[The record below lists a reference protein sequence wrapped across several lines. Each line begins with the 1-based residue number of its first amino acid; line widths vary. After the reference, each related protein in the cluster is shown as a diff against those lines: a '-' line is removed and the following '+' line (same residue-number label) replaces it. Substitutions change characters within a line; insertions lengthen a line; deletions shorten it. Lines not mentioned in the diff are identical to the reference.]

1 MNFSYEELLEKY
13 NLLLE
18 ENRKLKREIT
28 ILRGQS
34 KLDEQNIAENSKEKT
49 IASVNKFSSP
59 QEKIKLYRSFFRGRE
74 DVFARRWYSKNSDKS
89 GYQPVCENEWDGALC
104 DKKKYKC
111 SACPNRK
118 LAALTDQDIYK
129 HLSGKDLYGRDVV
142 GIYPMLNDET
152 CYFLCADFDEE
163 NFKEDVSVFRKICE
177 ENSIP
182 VSVEISRSGNGAHA
196 WIFFSEP
203 ISAAAARKLGSG
215 ILTKAMEKCSIP
227 FSSYDRFFPNQDTMP
242 KGGFGNL
249 VALPLQGKARKIGNS
264 VFADENFLPYD
275 DQWKYL
281 TTVQKIDKSSVD
293 KFVQLLCKNGDLGEL
308 ISEADTPPWNI
319 QKQIEFSTEKFPE
332 SIEIVRSNM
341 LFVPKNNFSTGAINK
356 IKRLAAFRNPDF
368 YKSQAMR
375 LSTYNKPRI
384 ICTADMYDD
393 YIALPRGCEESLC
406 DLLNSYQTEYNFI
419 DKTNH
424 GEKISVEFNGE
435 LRDEQMPAAEAML
448 QHNIGVLS
456 ATTAFGKT
464 VIASYLI
471 GERKINTL
479 ILVHTQSLM
488 TQWQRALSQFLNL
501 NINMPEKTKGR
512 RKQNSPFGVIG
523 AGKNT
528 LNGMVDVAVMQ
539 SLVTGDEVKE
549 FVRDYGMIIVDEC
562 HHVSAVNFE
571 KILKHANA
579 KFVYGLTATPKRQ
592 DGHQPIIFMQCGPI
606 RYKVD
611 AKAQAEKRNFEH
623 YLIPRFTAFRSSSE
637 NKSVTELYKELA
649 ENQFRN
655 QFIISDILEALNSER
670 TPIVLTERREHV
682 LALEEMLYSR
692 CENVI
697 TLVGTPSQKK
707 RRESLE
713 KLQAISNEEQ
723 VVIIATGKYVGEG
736 FDFPRLDTLFL
747 ALPISWEGKV
757 AQYAGRLHRD
767 CPGKKDVRIYDYVDI
782 HVPILE
788 RMYQKR
794 LKGYASI
801 GYKIVTDNKENSA
814 PEIIYNNEN
823 YFDVFCKDIMSAND
837 EIMIVSS
844 ILRKTAV
851 RRIIK
856 YLSKVISFGTSVKII
871 TGLPTELKDPA
882 RKSMEDSVALL
893 RSCGV
898 NIIYKPNSYQNFA
911 IIDNR
916 IVWYGNVS
924 FLGYDS
930 VNSNVLRLVGSDI
943 AMQLKATLPKELSG
957 NEKV

>member
-1 MNFSYEELLEKY
+1 MKISYKELLEKY

-18 ENRKLKREIT
+18 ENRDLKREIA
-28 ILRGQS
+28 ILTGQS
-34 KLDEQNIAENSKEKT
+34 KITENNDEKIV
-49 IASVNKFSSP
+49 SVNKFSSP
-59 QEKIKLYRSFFRGRE
+59 QEKIKLYRSLFRGRE
-74 DVFARRWYSKNSDKS
+74 DVFARRWYSIKSEKS
-89 GYQPVCENEWDGALC
+89 GYQPVCDNEWDMALC

-118 LAALTDQDIYK
+118 LAALTDKDIYE

-152 CYFLCADFDEE
+152 CCFLCADFDEE
-163 NFKEDVSVFRKICE
+163 DFRKDVSVFRNICD
-177 ENSIP
+177 ENRIP

-203 ISAAAARKLGSG
+203 VPAVTARKLGSG
-215 ILTKAMEKCSIP
+215 ILTKAMEKSIIS

-249 VALPLQGKARKIGNS
+249 VALPLQGKARKIENS
-264 VFADENFLPYD
+264 IFVDENLRPYD

-281 TTVQKIDKSSVD
+281 ATVRKLDKNSVD
-293 KFVQLLCKNGDLGEL
+293 KFVQMFCKNGDLGEL
-308 ISEADTPPWNI
+308 ISDAGVPPWST
-319 QKQIEFSTEKFPE
+319 QKQIKLSTEKFPE

-341 LFVPKNNFSTGAINK
+341 LFVPKKNLSASAINI
-356 IKRLAAFRNPDF
+356 IKRLAAFKNPDF

-393 YIALPRGCEESLC
+393 YLALPRGCEEALC
-406 DLLNSYQTEYNFI
+406 ELLDEFQTEYKFI

-424 GEKISVEFNGE
+424 GVTIPVKFNGA
-435 LRDEQMPAAEAML
+435 LREEQLPAAEAML

-471 GERKINTL
+471 GERKTNTL

-488 TQWQRALSQFLNL
+488 TQWQKALSQFLKF
-501 NINMPEKTKGR
+501 NIKTPEKAKGR
-512 RKQNSPFGVIG
+512 RKQSSPIGVIG

-528 LNGMVDVAVMQ
+528 LNGIVDVAVMQ
-539 SLVTGDEVKE
+539 SLITGDEVKTL
-549 FVRDYGMIIVDEC
+549 VRDYGMIIVDEC

-571 KILKHANA
+571 KVLKFANA

-623 YLIPRFTAFRSSSE
+623 YLVPRFTAFRSSSE
-637 NKSVTELYKELA
+637 SKSITELYKELA

-655 QFIISDILEALNSER
+655 HYIVRDILEALNHGR

-682 LALEEMLYSR
+682 LTLEEMLSSQ
-692 CENVI
+692 CKNVV

-707 RRESLE
+707 RREALE

-723 VVIIATGKYVGEG
+723 MVIIATGKYVGEG

-767 CPGKKDVRIYDYVDI
+767 YPSKKDVRIYDYVDI

-794 LKGYASI
+794 LRGYASI
-801 GYKIVTDNKENSA
+801 GYKTRTEGEENSA

-823 YFDVFCKDIMSAND
+823 YFDVFSKDIMSAHD
-837 EIMIVSS
+837 EILIVSPV
-844 ILRKTAV
+844 LRKNAV

-856 YLSKVISFGTSVKII
+856 YLSKAIYFGTSGKII
-871 TGLPTELKDPA
+871 TGLTTELKDSA
-882 RKSMEDSVALL
+882 RKSMEDSITLL

-898 NIIYKPNSYQNFA
+898 NIVCQPNIYQNFA
-911 IIDNR
+911 VIDNR
-916 IVWYGNVS
+916 IVWYGNVN
-924 FLGYDS
+924 FLGYDLAE
-930 VNSNVLRLVGSDI
+930 SNVLRLLESDV
-943 AMQLKATLPKELSG
+943 AVQLKDTLRD
-957 NEKV
+957 

>member
-1 MNFSYEELLEKY
+1 MKISYEELLEKY

-18 ENRKLKREIT
+18 ENRDLKREIAFLT
-28 ILRGQS
+28 GQS
-34 KLDEQNIAENSKEKT
+34 KITENNKDEKIV
-49 IASVNKFSSP
+49 SVNKFSSP
-59 QEKIKLYRSFFRGRE
+59 KEKIKLYRSLFRGRQ
-74 DVFARRWYSKNSDKS
+74 DVFARRWCSKNSDKS
-89 GYQPVCENEWDGALC
+89 GYQPVCENEWDMALC

-111 SACPNRK
+111 STCPNRK
-118 LAALTDQDIYK
+118 LAALTDKDIYE

-142 GIYPMLNDET
+142 GIYPMLDDET

-163 NFKEDVSVFRKICE
+163 NFKKDVSVFRKICE
-177 ENSIP
+177 ENNIP

-203 ISAAAARKLGSG
+203 VPAVTARKLGSG
-215 ILTKAMEKCSIP
+215 ILTKAMEKSSIS

-249 VALPLQGKARKIGNS
+249 IALPLQGKARKNENS
-264 VFADENFLPYD
+264 VFVDENFSPYD

-281 TTVQKIDKSSVD
+281 AGVQKLDKNSVD
-293 KFVQLLCKNGDLGEL
+293 NSVQLLCKNGDLGEL
-308 ISEADTPPWNI
+308 ISEAEALPWSE
-319 QKQIEFSTEKFPE
+319 QKQIKFSTEKFPE
-332 SIEIVRSNM
+332 SIEIVRANM
-341 LFVPKNNFSTGAINK
+341 LFVPKKNLSADAMNK

-384 ICTADMYDD
+384 ICTADMYGD
-393 YIALPRGCEESLC
+393 YIALPRGCEESLRN
-406 DLLNSYQTEYNFI
+406 LLDRYQTEYIFV

-424 GEKISVEFNGE
+424 GMKITVEFNGE

-448 QHNIGVLS
+448 QHNNGVLS

-488 TQWQRALSQFLNL
+488 TQWQKSLSQFLKF
-501 NINMPEKTKGR
+501 NINMPEKAKGR
-512 RKQNSPFGVIG
+512 RKQNSPIGVIG

-528 LNGMVDVAVMQ
+528 LNGIVDVAVMQ
-539 SLVTGDEVKE
+539 SLITGDEVKTL
-549 FVRDYGMIIVDEC
+549 VRDYGMIIVDEC

-571 KILKHANA
+571 KILKFANA

-623 YLIPRFTAFRSSSE
+623 YLIPRFTAFRSS
-637 NKSVTELYKELA
+637 NADKQVTELYKELA

-655 QFIISDILEALNSER
+655 QFIIGDILEALSSGR

-682 LALEEMLYSR
+682 LALEEMLSSQ
-692 CENVI
+692 CKNVV

-707 RRESLE
+707 RREALE
-713 KLQAISNEEQ
+713 RLQAISDEEQ
-723 VVIIATGKYVGEG
+723 LVIIATGKYVGEG
-736 FDFPRLDTLFL
+736 FDYPRLDTLFL

-757 AQYAGRLHRD
+757 AQYAGRLHRNY
-767 CPGKKDVRIYDYVDI
+767 PGKKNVRIYDYVDI
-782 HVPILE
+782 HVPVLE

-794 LKGYASI
+794 VKGYASI
-801 GYKIVTDNKENSA
+801 GYKIITDNKENSA

-823 YFDVFCKDIMSAND
+823 YFDVFCKDIMSAHD
-837 EIMIVSS
+837 EILIVSP

-851 RRIIK
+851 QRIIK
-856 YLSKVISFGTSVKII
+856 YLSKIISFGASVKII
-871 TGLPTELKDPA
+871 TGLPTELKDSA
-882 RKSMEDSVALL
+882 KKSMEDSVALL

-898 NIIYKPNSYQNFA
+898 NIIYKPNTYQNFA
-911 IIDNR
+911 VIDNR
-916 IVWYGNVS
+916 IVWYGNVN

-930 VNSNVLRLVGSDI
+930 AESNVLRLVGSDV
-943 AMQLKATLPKELSG
+943 AMQLKDTLRD
-957 NEKV
+957 

>member
-1 MNFSYEELLEKY
+1 MKISYKELLEKY

-18 ENRKLKREIT
+18 ENRDLKREIA
-28 ILRGQS
+28 ILTGQS
-34 KLDEQNIAENSKEKT
+34 KITENNDEKIV
-49 IASVNKFSSP
+49 SVNKFSSP
-59 QEKIKLYRSFFRGRE
+59 QEKIKLYRSLFRGRE
-74 DVFARRWYSKNSDKS
+74 DVFARRWYSIKSEKS
-89 GYQPVCENEWDGALC
+89 GYQPVCGNEWDMALC

-118 LAALTDQDIYK
+118 FAALTDKDIYE

-152 CYFLCADFDEE
+152 CCFLCADFDEE
-163 NFKEDVSVFRKICE
+163 DFRKDVSVFRNICD
-177 ENSIP
+177 ENCIP

-203 ISAAAARKLGSG
+203 VPAVTARKLGSG
-215 ILTKAMEKCSIP
+215 ILTKAMEKSIIS

-249 VALPLQGKARKIGNS
+249 VALPLQGKARKIENS
-264 VFADENFLPYD
+264 IFVDENLRPYD

-281 TTVQKIDKSSVD
+281 ATVRKLDKNSVD
-293 KFVQLLCKNGDLGEL
+293 KFVQMFCKNGDLGEL
-308 ISEADTPPWNI
+308 ISDEGVPPWST
-319 QKQIEFSTEKFPE
+319 QKQINFSTEKFPE
-332 SIEIVRSNM
+332 RIEIVRSNM
-341 LFVPKNNFSTGAINK
+341 LFVPKKNLSASAINI

-384 ICTADMYDD
+384 ICTADMYGD
-393 YIALPRGCEESLC
+393 YLALPRGCEEALC
-406 DLLNSYQTEYNFI
+406 DLLDKYQTEYKFA
-419 DKTNH
+419 DKTNY
-424 GEKISVEFNGE
+424 GMKISVEFNGE
-435 LRDEQMPAAEAML
+435 LRDEQMSAAEAML

-471 GERKINTL
+471 GERKTNTL

-488 TQWQRALSQFLNL
+488 TQWQKALSQFLKF
-501 NINMPEKTKGR
+501 NIKTPEKAKGR
-512 RKQNSPFGVIG
+512 RKQSSPIGVIG

-528 LNGMVDVAVMQ
+528 LNGIVDVAVMQ
-539 SLVTGDEVKE
+539 SLIAGDEVKTL
-549 FVRDYGMIIVDEC
+549 VRDYGMIIVDEC

-571 KILKHANA
+571 KVLKLANA

-623 YLIPRFTAFRSSSE
+623 YLIPRFTAFRSSSLD
-637 NKSVTELYKELA
+637 KSVTELYKELA

-655 QFIISDILEALNSER
+655 QYITSDILEELNNKR

-682 LALEEMLYSR
+682 LTLEEMLSSQ
-692 CENVI
+692 CKNVV

-707 RRESLE
+707 RREALE
-713 KLQAISNEEQ
+713 KLQAISSEEQ
-723 VVIIATGKYVGEG
+723 MVIIATGKYVGEG

-767 CPGKKDVRIYDYVDI
+767 YSGKKDVRIYDYVDI
-782 HVPILE
+782 HVHILE

-801 GYKIVTDNKENSA
+801 GYKTRTEGKENSA

-823 YFDVFCKDIMSAND
+823 YFDVFSKDIMSAHD
-837 EIMIVSS
+837 EILIVSPV
-844 ILRKTAV
+844 LRKNAV
-851 RRIIK
+851 RRIMK
-856 YLSKVISFGTSVKII
+856 YLSKAISFGTSVKII
-871 TGLPTELKDPA
+871 TGLTTELKDSA
-882 RKSMEDSVALL
+882 RKSMEDSIILL

-898 NIIYKPNSYQNFA
+898 NLTHKSNFYQNFV

-916 IVWYGNVS
+916 IVWYGNVN

-930 VNSNVLRLVGSDI
+930 AETNILRLVGSDV
-943 AMQLKATLPKELSG
+943 AMQLKDTLRD
-957 NEKV
+957 

>member
-1 MNFSYEELLEKY
+1 MKISYKELLEKY

-18 ENRKLKREIT
+18 DNRDLKREIA
-28 ILRGQS
+28 ILTGQS
-34 KLDEQNIAENSKEKT
+34 KITEKNDEKIV
-49 IASVNKFSSP
+49 SVNKFSSP
-59 QEKIKLYRSFFRGRE
+59 QEKIKLYRSLFRGRE
-74 DVFARRWYSKNSDKS
+74 DVFARRWYSIKSEQS
-89 GYQPVCENEWDGALC
+89 GYQPVCENEWDNALC

-118 LAALTDQDIYK
+118 LAALTDKDIYE

-152 CYFLCADFDEE
+152 CCFLCADFDEE
-163 NFKEDVSVFRKICE
+163 DFRKDVSVFRNICD
-177 ENSIP
+177 ENRIP

-203 ISAAAARKLGSG
+203 VPAVTARKLGSG
-215 ILTKAMEKCSIP
+215 ILTKAMEKSIIS

-249 VALPLQGKARKIGNS
+249 VALPLQGNARKIGNS
-264 VFADENFLPYD
+264 IFVDENLRPYD

-281 TTVQKIDKSSVD
+281 ATVRKLDKNSVD
-293 KFVQLLCKNGDLGEL
+293 KFVQMFCKNGDLGEL
-308 ISEADTPPWNI
+308 ISDAGVPPWST
-319 QKQIEFSTEKFPE
+319 QKQIKFSTEKFPE

-341 LFVPKNNFSTGAINK
+341 LFVPKKNLSADAMNK

-393 YIALPRGCEESLC
+393 YLALPRGCEEALC
-406 DLLNSYQTEYNFI
+406 DLLDKYQTEYKFV
-419 DKTNH
+419 DKTNY
-424 GEKISVEFNGE
+424 GMKISVEFNGE

-471 GERKINTL
+471 GERKTNTL

-488 TQWQRALSQFLNL
+488 TQWQKALSQFLKF
-501 NINMPEKTKGR
+501 NIKTPEKAKGR
-512 RKQNSPFGVIG
+512 RKQNSPIGVIG

-528 LNGMVDVAVMQ
+528 LNGVVDIAVMQ
-539 SLVTGDEVKE
+539 SLIAGDEIKTL
-549 FVRDYGMIIVDEC
+549 VRDYGMIIVDEC

-571 KILKHANA
+571 KVLKFANA

-623 YLIPRFTAFRSSSE
+623 YLIPRFTAFRSSSLD
-637 NKSVTELYKELA
+637 KSVTELYKELA

-655 QFIISDILEALNSER
+655 QYITSDILETLNNKR

-682 LALEEMLYSR
+682 LTLEEMLSSQ
-692 CENVI
+692 CKNVV

-707 RRESLE
+707 RREALE
-713 KLQAISNEEQ
+713 KLQANSTEEQ
-723 VVIIATGKYVGEG
+723 MVIIATGKYVGEG

-767 CPGKKDVRIYDYVDI
+767 YPGKKDVQIYDYVDI
-782 HVPILE
+782 QVPILE

-801 GYKIVTDNKENSA
+801 GYKTRTEGKENSA

-823 YFDVFCKDIMSAND
+823 YFDVFSKDIMSAHD
-837 EIMIVSS
+837 EILIVSPV
-844 ILRKTAV
+844 LRKNAV
-851 RRIIK
+851 RRIMK
-856 YLSKVISFGTSVKII
+856 YLSKAISFGTSVKII
-871 TGLPTELKDPA
+871 TGLTTELKDSV
-882 RKSMEDSVALL
+882 RKSMEDSITLL
-893 RSCGV
+893 ISFGV
-898 NIIYKPNSYQNFA
+898 NLTHKSNFYQNFV

-916 IVWYGNVS
+916 IVWYGNVN

-930 VNSNVLRLVGSDI
+930 AESNVLRLVDSDV
-943 AMQLKATLPKELSG
+943 AMQLKDTLRDRR
-957 NEKV
+957 N

>member
-1 MNFSYEELLEKY
+1 MKISYEELLEKY

-18 ENRKLKREIT
+18 ENRNLKREIA
-28 ILRGQS
+28 ILNDQS
-34 KLDEQNIAENSKEKT
+34 TNTEQNIEKNNDEK
-49 IASVNKFSSP
+49 IVPVNKFSSP
-59 QEKIKLYRSFFRGRE
+59 QDKIKLYRSLFRGRE
-74 DVFARRWYSKNSDKS
+74 DVFARRWYSKNSEKS
-89 GYQPVCENEWDGALC
+89 GYQPVCENEWDMALC

-118 LAALTDQDIYK
+118 LAALTDKDIYE

-163 NFKEDVSVFRKICE
+163 NFKKDVSVFRKICE
-177 ENSIP
+177 ENNIP

-203 ISAAAARKLGSG
+203 VPAVTARKLGSG
-215 ILTKAMEKCSIP
+215 ILTKAMEKSIIS

-264 VFADENFLPYD
+264 IFVDENLRPYD

-281 TTVQKIDKSSVD
+281 AGVQKLDKNSVD
-293 KFVQLLCKNGDLGEL
+293 NSVQLLCKNGDLGEL
-308 ISEADTPPWNI
+308 ISEAKTPPWSA
-319 QKQIEFSTEKFPE
+319 QKQIEFSIEKFPE

-341 LFVPKNNFSTGAINK
+341 LFVPKKNLSASAINI

-393 YIALPRGCEESLC
+393 YIALPRGCGESLC
-406 DLLNSYQTEYNFI
+406 NLLDRYQTEYIFV
-419 DKTNH
+419 DKTTH
-424 GEKISVEFNGE
+424 GMKISVEFNGE

-471 GERKINTL
+471 GERKTNTL

-488 TQWQRALSQFLNL
+488 TQWQKSLSQFLKF

-512 RKQNSPFGVIG
+512 QKQIPRIGVIG

-528 LNGMVDVAVMQ
+528 LNSIVDVAVMQ
-539 SLVTGDEVKE
+539 SLITGDEVKTL
-549 FVRDYGMIIVDEC
+549 VRDYGMIIVDEC

-571 KILKHANA
+571 KILKYANA

-611 AKAQAEKRNFEH
+611 AKAQAEKRDFEH
-623 YLIPRFTAFRSSSE
+623 YLIPRFTAFRSS
-637 NKSVTELYKELA
+637 NADKQVTELYKELA

-655 QFIISDILEALNSER
+655 QYIISDILEALNNKR

-682 LALEEMLYSR
+682 LALEEMLSSQ
-692 CENVI
+692 CKNVV

-707 RRESLE
+707 RREALE
-713 KLQAISNEEQ
+713 RLQAISDEEQ
-723 VVIIATGKYVGEG
+723 LVIIATGKYVGEG
-736 FDFPRLDTLFL
+736 FDYPRLDTLFL

-757 AQYAGRLHRD
+757 AQYAGRLHRNY
-767 CPGKKDVRIYDYVDI
+767 PGKKNVRIYDYVDI
-782 HVPILE
+782 HVPVLE

-794 LKGYASI
+794 VKGYASI
-801 GYKIVTDNKENSA
+801 GYKIITDNKENSA

-823 YFDVFCKDIMSAND
+823 YFDVFCKDIMSAHN
-837 EIMIVSS
+837 EIIIVSP
-844 ILRKTAV
+844 ILRKTAI
-851 RRIIK
+851 RRIMK
-856 YLSKVISFGTSVKII
+856 YLSKVISFGISVKII
-871 TGLPTELKDPA
+871 TASPTELKEPA
-882 RKSMEDSVALL
+882 RKSMEDSITLL

-898 NIIYKPNSYQNFA
+898 NLVHTPDIYQNFA
-911 IIDNR
+911 VIDNR
-916 IVWYGNVS
+916 IVWYGNVN

-930 VNSNVLRLVGSDI
+930 AESNVLRLVGSDV
-943 AMQLKATLPKELSG
+943 AMQLKDTLRD
-957 NEKV
+957 

>member
-1 MNFSYEELLEKY
+1 MKISYKELLEKY

-18 ENRKLKREIT
+18 ENRDLKREIA
-28 ILRGQS
+28 ILTGQS
-34 KLDEQNIAENSKEKT
+34 KITENNDGK
-49 IASVNKFSSP
+49 IVSVNKFSSP
-59 QEKIKLYRSFFRGRE
+59 QEKIKLYRSLFRGRE
-74 DVFARRWYSKNSDKS
+74 DVFARRWHSIKSEKS
-89 GYQPVCENEWDGALC
+89 GYQPVCENEWDNALC

-118 LAALTDQDIYK
+118 LAALTDKDIYE

-152 CYFLCADFDEE
+152 CCFLCADFDEE
-163 NFKEDVSVFRKICE
+163 DFRKDISVFRNICD
-177 ENSIP
+177 ENRIP

-203 ISAAAARKLGSG
+203 VPAVTARKLGSG
-215 ILTKAMEKCSIP
+215 ILTKAMEKSIIS

-264 VFADENFLPYD
+264 IFVDENLRPYD

-281 TTVQKIDKSSVD
+281 ATVRKLDKNSVD
-293 KFVQLLCKNGDLGEL
+293 KFIQMFCKNGDLGEL
-308 ISEADTPPWNI
+308 ISDAGVPPWST
-319 QKQIEFSTEKFPE
+319 QKQIKFSTEKIPE

-341 LFVPKNNFSTGAINK
+341 LFVPKKNLSASAINI

-393 YIALPRGCEESLC
+393 YLALPRGCEEALC
-406 DLLNSYQTEYNFI
+406 DLLDKYQTEYKFV
-419 DKTNH
+419 DKTNY
-424 GEKISVEFNGE
+424 GMKISVEFNGE

-448 QHNIGVLS
+448 QQNIGVLS

-471 GERKINTL
+471 GERKTNTL

-488 TQWQRALSQFLNL
+488 TQWKKALSQFLKF
-501 NINMPEKTKGR
+501 NIKTPEKAKGR
-512 RKQNSPFGVIG
+512 RKQNSPIGVIG

-528 LNGMVDVAVMQ
+528 LNGIVDVAVMQ
-539 SLVTGDEVKE
+539 SLIAGDEVKTL
-549 FVRDYGMIIVDEC
+549 VRDYGMIIVDEC

-571 KILKHANA
+571 KVLKFANA

-623 YLIPRFTAFRSSSE
+623 YLIPRFTAFRSSSLD
-637 NKSVTELYKELA
+637 KSVTELYKELA

-655 QFIISDILEALNSER
+655 QYITSDILEALNNKR

-682 LALEEMLYSR
+682 LTLEKMLSSQ
-692 CENVI
+692 CKNVV

-707 RRESLE
+707 RREALE
-713 KLQAISNEEQ
+713 KLQANSTEEQ
-723 VVIIATGKYVGEG
+723 MVIIATGKYVGEG

-767 CPGKKDVRIYDYVDI
+767 YPGKKDVRIYDYVDI

-801 GYKIVTDNKENSA
+801 GYKIRTEGKENSA
-814 PEIIYNNEN
+814 PEIIYNNEK
-823 YFDVFCKDIMSAND
+823 YSDVFCKDIMSAHD
-837 EIMIVSS
+837 EILIVSPV
-844 ILRKTAV
+844 LRKTAV
-851 RRIIK
+851 RRIVK
-856 YLSKVISFGTSVKII
+856 YLSKAISFGTSVKMI
-871 TGLPTELKDPA
+871 TVSPTELKDSA
-882 RKSMEDSVALL
+882 KKTMEDSITLL

-898 NIIYKPNSYQNFA
+898 SLTHKPNVYQKFVV
-911 IIDNR
+911 IDNR
-916 IVWYGNVS
+916 IVWYGNVN

-930 VNSNVLRLVGSDI
+930 AESNVLRLVDTDI
-943 AMQLKATLPKELSG
+943 AMQLKDTLVDRKNLS
-957 NEKV
+957 K

>member
-1 MNFSYEELLEKY
+1 MKISYEELLEKY

-18 ENRKLKREIT
+18 ENRDLKREIA
-28 ILRGQS
+28 ILTGQS
-34 KLDEQNIAENSKEKT
+34 TNTEQNIEKNNDEK
-49 IASVNKFSSP
+49 IVPVNKFSSP
-59 QEKIKLYRSFFRGRE
+59 QEKIKLYRSLFRGRE
-74 DVFARRWYSKNSDKS
+74 DVFARRWYSKKSEKS
-89 GYQPVCENEWDGALC
+89 GYQPVCENEWDMALC

-118 LAALTDQDIYK
+118 LAALTDKDIYE

-152 CYFLCADFDEE
+152 CCFLCADFDEE
-163 NFKEDVSVFRKICE
+163 DFRKDVSVFRNICD
-177 ENSIP
+177 ENRIP

-203 ISAAAARKLGSG
+203 VPAVTARKLGSG
-215 ILTKAMEKCSIP
+215 ILTKAMEKSIIS

-264 VFADENFLPYD
+264 VFVDEKFIPYD

-281 TTVQKIDKSSVD
+281 ATVRKLDKNSVD
-293 KFVQLLCKNGDLGEL
+293 KFVQLFCKNGDLGEL
-308 ISEADTPPWNI
+308 ISDAGIPPWST
-319 QKQIEFSTEKFPE
+319 QKQIKFSTEKFPE

-341 LFVPKNNFSTGAINK
+341 LFVPKKNLSADAMNK
-356 IKRLAAFRNPDF
+356 IKRLAAFKNPDF

-375 LSTYNKPRI
+375 LPTYNKPRI

-393 YIALPRGCEESLC
+393 YIALPRGCEEALC
-406 DLLNSYQTEYNFI
+406 DLLDMYQTEYKFV

-424 GEKISVEFNGE
+424 GVKISVDFNGE

-471 GERKINTL
+471 GERKANTL

-488 TQWQRALSQFLNL
+488 TQWQRALSQFLKF
-501 NINMPEKTKGR
+501 NINMPEKEKGR
-512 RKQNSPFGVIG
+512 RKQSSPIGVIG

-528 LNGMVDVAVMQ
+528 LNGIVDVAVMQ
-539 SLVTGDEVKE
+539 SLITDDDVKTL
-549 FVRDYGMIIVDEC
+549 VRDYGMIIVDEC

-571 KILKHANA
+571 KVLKFANA

-611 AKAQAEKRNFEH
+611 AKVQAEKRNFEH
-623 YLIPRFTAFRSSSE
+623 YLIPRFTAFRSSRLD
-637 NKSVTELYKELA
+637 KSVTELYKELA

-655 QFIISDILEALNSER
+655 QYIISDILEALSNKR

-682 LALEEMLYSR
+682 LVLEEMLSSQ
-692 CENVI
+692 CKNVVA
-697 TLVGTPSQKK
+697 LVGTPSQKK
-707 RRESLE
+707 RREALE
-713 KLQAISNEEQ
+713 KLQAISTEEQ
-723 VVIIATGKYVGEG
+723 MVIIATGKYVGEG

-767 CPGKKDVRIYDYVDI
+767 YPGKKDVRIYDYVDI
-782 HVPILE
+782 HVPVLE

-801 GYKIVTDNKENSA
+801 GYKIRTEGKENSA
-814 PEIIYNNEN
+814 PEIIYNNEK
-823 YFDVFCKDIMSAND
+823 YSDVFCKDIMSAHD
-837 EIMIVSS
+837 EILIVSPV
-844 ILRKTAV
+844 LRKTAV
-851 RRIIK
+851 RRIVK
-856 YLSKVISFGTSVKII
+856 YLSKAISFGTSVKMI
-871 TGLPTELKDPA
+871 TVSPTELKDSA
-882 RKSMEDSVALL
+882 KKTMEDSITLL

-898 NIIYKPNSYQNFA
+898 SLTHKPNVYQNFVV
-911 IIDNR
+911 IDNR
-916 IVWYGNVS
+916 IVWYGNVN

-930 VNSNVLRLVGSDI
+930 AESNILRLVGTDVAI
-943 AMQLKATLPKELSG
+943 QLKDTLG
-957 NEKV
+957 D

>member
-1 MNFSYEELLEKY
+1 MKISYKELLEKY

-18 ENRKLKREIT
+18 DNRDLKREIA
-28 ILRGQS
+28 ILTGQS
-34 KLDEQNIAENSKEKT
+34 KITEKNDEKIV
-49 IASVNKFSSP
+49 SVNKFSSP
-59 QEKIKLYRSFFRGRE
+59 QEKIKLYRSLFRGRE
-74 DVFARRWYSKNSDKS
+74 DVFARRWYSIKSEQS
-89 GYQPVCENEWDGALC
+89 GYQPVCENEWDNALC

-118 LAALTDQDIYK
+118 LAALTDKDIYE

-152 CYFLCADFDEE
+152 CCFLCADFDEE
-163 NFKEDVSVFRKICE
+163 DFRKDVSLFRNICD
-177 ENSIP
+177 ENRIP

-203 ISAAAARKLGSG
+203 VPAVTARKLGSG
-215 ILTKAMEKCSIP
+215 ILTKAMEKSIIS

-249 VALPLQGKARKIGNS
+249 VALPLQGNARKIGNS
-264 VFADENFLPYD
+264 IFVDENLRPYD

-281 TTVQKIDKSSVD
+281 ATVRKLDKNSVD
-293 KFVQLLCKNGDLGEL
+293 KFVQMFCKNGDLGEL
-308 ISEADTPPWNI
+308 ISDAGVPPWST
-319 QKQIEFSTEKFPE
+319 QKQIKFSTEKFPE

-341 LFVPKNNFSTGAINK
+341 LFVPKKNLSADAMNK

-393 YIALPRGCEESLC
+393 YLALPRGCEEALC
-406 DLLNSYQTEYNFI
+406 DLLDKYQTEYKFV
-419 DKTNH
+419 DKTNY
-424 GEKISVEFNGE
+424 GMKISVEFNGE

-471 GERKINTL
+471 GERKTNTL

-488 TQWQRALSQFLNL
+488 TQWQKALSQFLKF
-501 NINMPEKTKGR
+501 NIKTPEKAKGR
-512 RKQNSPFGVIG
+512 RKQNSPIGVIG

-528 LNGMVDVAVMQ
+528 LNGVVDIAVMQ
-539 SLVTGDEVKE
+539 SLIAGDEIKTL
-549 FVRDYGMIIVDEC
+549 VRDYGMIIVDEC

-571 KILKHANA
+571 KVLKFANA

-623 YLIPRFTAFRSSSE
+623 YLIPRFTAFRSSSLD
-637 NKSVTELYKELA
+637 KSVTELYKELA

-655 QFIISDILEALNSER
+655 QYITSDILETLNNKR

-682 LALEEMLYSR
+682 LTLEEMLSSQ
-692 CENVI
+692 CKNVV

-707 RRESLE
+707 RREALE
-713 KLQAISNEEQ
+713 KLQANSTEEQ
-723 VVIIATGKYVGEG
+723 MVIIATGKYVGEG

-767 CPGKKDVRIYDYVDI
+767 YPGKKDVQIYDYVDI
-782 HVPILE
+782 QVPILE

-801 GYKIVTDNKENSA
+801 GYKTRTEGKENSA

-823 YFDVFCKDIMSAND
+823 YFDVFSKDIMSAHD
-837 EIMIVSS
+837 EILIVSPV
-844 ILRKTAV
+844 LRKNAV
-851 RRIIK
+851 RRIMK
-856 YLSKVISFGTSVKII
+856 YLSKAISFGTSVKII
-871 TGLPTELKDPA
+871 TGLTTELKDSV
-882 RKSMEDSVALL
+882 RKSMEDSITLL
-893 RSCGV
+893 RSFGV
-898 NIIYKPNSYQNFA
+898 NLTHKSNFYQNFV

-916 IVWYGNVS
+916 IVWYGNVN

-930 VNSNVLRLVGSDI
+930 AESNVLRLVDSDV
-943 AMQLKATLPKELSG
+943 AMQLKDTLRDRR
-957 NEKV
+957 N

>member
-1 MNFSYEELLEKY
+1 MKISYKELLEKY

-18 ENRKLKREIT
+18 ENRDLKREIAIFT
-28 ILRGQS
+28 GQS
-34 KLDEQNIAENSKEKT
+34 KITENNDGK
-49 IASVNKFSSP
+49 IVSVNKFSSP
-59 QEKIKLYRSFFRGRE
+59 QEKIKLYRSLFRGRE
-74 DVFARRWYSKNSDKS
+74 DVFARRWHSIKSEKS
-89 GYQPVCENEWDGALC
+89 GYQPVCENEWDNALC

-118 LAALTDQDIYK
+118 LAALTDKDIYE

-152 CYFLCADFDEE
+152 CCFLCADFDEE
-163 NFKEDVSVFRKICE
+163 YFRKDVSVFRNICD
-177 ENSIP
+177 ENRIP

-203 ISAAAARKLGSG
+203 VPAVTARKLGSG
-215 ILTKAMEKCSIP
+215 ILTKAMEKSIIS

-249 VALPLQGKARKIGNS
+249 VALPLQGNARKIGNS
-264 VFADENFLPYD
+264 IFVDENLRPYD

-281 TTVQKIDKSSVD
+281 ATVRKLDKNSVD
-293 KFVQLLCKNGDLGEL
+293 KFVQMFCKNGDLGEL
-308 ISEADTPPWNI
+308 ISDAGVPPWST
-319 QKQIEFSTEKFPE
+319 QKQIKFSTEKFPE

-341 LFVPKNNFSTGAINK
+341 LFVPKKNLSASAINI

-393 YIALPRGCEESLC
+393 YLALPRGCEEALC
-406 DLLNSYQTEYNFI
+406 DLLDKYQTEYKFV
-419 DKTNH
+419 DKTNY
-424 GEKISVEFNGE
+424 GMKISVEFNGE

-471 GERKINTL
+471 GERKTNTL

-488 TQWQRALSQFLNL
+488 TQWQKALSQFLKF
-501 NINMPEKTKGR
+501 NIKTPEKAKGR
-512 RKQNSPFGVIG
+512 RKQNSPIGVIG

-528 LNGMVDVAVMQ
+528 LNGVVDVAVMQ
-539 SLVTGDEVKE
+539 SLIAGDEIKTL
-549 FVRDYGMIIVDEC
+549 VRDYGMIIVDEC

-571 KILKHANA
+571 KVLKFANA

-592 DGHQPIIFMQCGPI
+592 DGHQSIIFMQCGPI

-623 YLIPRFTAFRSSSE
+623 YLIPRFTAFRSSSLD
-637 NKSVTELYKELA
+637 KSVTELYKELA

-655 QFIISDILEALNSER
+655 QYITSDILEALNNKR

-682 LALEEMLYSR
+682 LTLEEMLSSQ
-692 CENVI
+692 CKNVV

-707 RRESLE
+707 RREALE
-713 KLQAISNEEQ
+713 KLQANSTEEQ
-723 VVIIATGKYVGEG
+723 MVIIATGKYVGEG

-767 CPGKKDVRIYDYVDI
+767 YPGKKNVRIYDYVDI

-801 GYKIVTDNKENSA
+801 GYKIRTEGKENSA
-814 PEIIYNNEN
+814 PEIIYNNEK
-823 YFDVFCKDIMSAND
+823 YSDVFCKDIMSAHD
-837 EIMIVSS
+837 EILIVSPV
-844 ILRKTAV
+844 LRKTAV
-851 RRIIK
+851 RRIVK
-856 YLSKVISFGTSVKII
+856 YLSKAISFGTSVKMI
-871 TGLPTELKDPA
+871 TVSPTELKDSA
-882 RKSMEDSVALL
+882 KKTMEDSITLL

-898 NIIYKPNSYQNFA
+898 SLTHKPNVYQNFVV
-911 IIDNR
+911 IDNR
-916 IVWYGNVS
+916 IVWYGNVN

-930 VNSNVLRLVGSDI
+930 AESNVLRLVGTDI
-943 AMQLKATLPKELSG
+943 AMQLKDTLVDRKNLS
-957 NEKV
+957 K

>member
-1 MNFSYEELLEKY
+1 MKISYKELLEKY

-18 ENRKLKREIT
+18 DNRDLKREIA
-28 ILRGQS
+28 ILTGQS
-34 KLDEQNIAENSKEKT
+34 KITEKNDEKIV
-49 IASVNKFSSP
+49 SVNKFSSP
-59 QEKIKLYRSFFRGRE
+59 QEKIKLYRSLFRGRE
-74 DVFARRWYSKNSDKS
+74 DVFARRWYSIKSEQS
-89 GYQPVCENEWDGALC
+89 GYQPVCENEWDNALC

-118 LAALTDQDIYK
+118 LAALTDKDIYE

-152 CYFLCADFDEE
+152 CCFLCADFDEE
-163 NFKEDVSVFRKICE
+163 DFRKDVSVFRNICD
-177 ENSIP
+177 ENRIP

-203 ISAAAARKLGSG
+203 VPAVTARKLGSG
-215 ILTKAMEKCSIP
+215 ILTKAMEKSIIS

-249 VALPLQGKARKIGNS
+249 VALPLQGNARKIGNS
-264 VFADENFLPYD
+264 IFVDENLRPYD

-281 TTVQKIDKSSVD
+281 ATVRKLDKNSVD
-293 KFVQLLCKNGDLGEL
+293 KFVQMFCKNGDLGEL
-308 ISEADTPPWNI
+308 ISDAGVPPWST
-319 QKQIEFSTEKFPE
+319 QKQIKFSTEKFPE

-341 LFVPKNNFSTGAINK
+341 LFVPKKNLSADAMNK

-393 YIALPRGCEESLC
+393 YLALPRGCEEALC
-406 DLLNSYQTEYNFI
+406 DLLDKYQTEYKFV
-419 DKTNH
+419 DKTNY
-424 GEKISVEFNGE
+424 GMKISVEFNGE

-471 GERKINTL
+471 GERKTNTL

-488 TQWQRALSQFLNL
+488 TQWQKALSQFLKF
-501 NINMPEKTKGR
+501 NIKTPEKAKGR
-512 RKQNSPFGVIG
+512 RKQNSPIGVIG

-528 LNGMVDVAVMQ
+528 LNGVVDIAVMQ
-539 SLVTGDEVKE
+539 SLIAGDEIKTL
-549 FVRDYGMIIVDEC
+549 VRDYGMIIVDEC

-571 KILKHANA
+571 KVLKFANA

-623 YLIPRFTAFRSSSE
+623 YLIPRFTAFRSSSLD
-637 NKSVTELYKELA
+637 KSVTELYKELA

-655 QFIISDILEALNSER
+655 QYITSDILETLNNKR

-682 LALEEMLYSR
+682 LTLEEMLSSQ
-692 CENVI
+692 CKNVV

-707 RRESLE
+707 RREALE
-713 KLQAISNEEQ
+713 KLQANSTEEQ
-723 VVIIATGKYVGEG
+723 MVIIATGKYVGEG

-767 CPGKKDVRIYDYVDI
+767 YPGKKDVRIYDYVDI

-801 GYKIVTDNKENSA
+801 GYKIRTEGKENSA
-814 PEIIYNNEN
+814 PEIIYNNEK
-823 YFDVFCKDIMSAND
+823 YSDVFCKDIMSAHD
-837 EIMIVSS
+837 EILIVSPV
-844 ILRKTAV
+844 LRKTAV
-851 RRIIK
+851 RRIVK
-856 YLSKVISFGTSVKII
+856 YLSKAISFGTSVKMI
-871 TGLPTELKDPA
+871 TVSPTELKDSA
-882 RKSMEDSVALL
+882 KKTMEDSITLL

-898 NIIYKPNSYQNFA
+898 SLTHKPNVYQNFVV
-911 IIDNR
+911 IDNR
-916 IVWYGNVS
+916 IVWYGNVN

-930 VNSNVLRLVGSDI
+930 AESNVLRLVGTDI
-943 AMQLKATLPKELSG
+943 AMQLKDTLVDRKNLS
-957 NEKV
+957 K

>member
-1 MNFSYEELLEKY
+1 MKISYEELLEKY

-18 ENRKLKREIT
+18 ENQILKREIA
-28 ILRGQS
+28 ILTGQS
-34 KLDEQNIAENSKEKT
+34 KITENNDEKIV
-49 IASVNKFSSP
+49 SVNKFSSP
-59 QEKIKLYRSFFRGRE
+59 QEKIKLYRSLFRGRE
-74 DVFARRWYSKNSDKS
+74 DVFARRWYSIKSEKS
-89 GYQPVCENEWDGALC
+89 GYQPVCENEWDNALC

-118 LAALTDQDIYK
+118 LAALTDKDIYE

-152 CYFLCADFDEE
+152 CCFLCADFDEE
-163 NFKEDVSVFRKICE
+163 DFRKDVSVFRNICD
-177 ENSIP
+177 ENRIP

-203 ISAAAARKLGSG
+203 VPAVTARKLGSG
-215 ILTKAMEKCSIP
+215 ILTKAMEKSIIS
-227 FSSYDRFFPNQDTMP
+227 FSSYDRFFPNQDTMS

-249 VALPLQGKARKIGNS
+249 VALPLQGNARKIGNS
-264 VFADENFLPYD
+264 IFVDENLRPYD

-281 TTVQKIDKSSVD
+281 ATVRKLDKNSVD
-293 KFVQLLCKNGDLGEL
+293 KFVQMFCKNGDLGEL
-308 ISEADTPPWNI
+308 ISDAGVPPWST
-319 QKQIEFSTEKFPE
+319 QKQIKFSTEKFPE

-341 LFVPKNNFSTGAINK
+341 LFVPKKNLSADAMNK

-393 YIALPRGCEESLC
+393 YLALPRGCEEALC
-406 DLLNSYQTEYNFI
+406 DLLDKYQTEYKFV
-419 DKTNH
+419 DKTNY
-424 GEKISVEFNGE
+424 GMKISIEFNGE
-435 LRDEQMPAAEAML
+435 LRDEQMSAAEAML

-471 GERKINTL
+471 GERKTNTL

-488 TQWQRALSQFLNL
+488 TQWKKALSQFLKF
-501 NINMPEKTKGR
+501 NIKTPEKAKGR
-512 RKQNSPFGVIG
+512 RKQNSPIGVIG

-528 LNGMVDVAVMQ
+528 LNGIVDVAVMQ
-539 SLVTGDEVKE
+539 SLIAGDEVKTL
-549 FVRDYGMIIVDEC
+549 VRDYGMIIVDEC

-571 KILKHANA
+571 KVLKFANA

-623 YLIPRFTAFRSSSE
+623 YLIPRFTAFRSSSLD
-637 NKSVTELYKELA
+637 KSVTELYKELA

-655 QFIISDILEALNSER
+655 QYITSDILEALNNKR

-682 LALEEMLYSR
+682 LALEKMLSSQ
-692 CENVI
+692 CKNVV

-707 RRESLE
+707 RREALE
-713 KLQAISNEEQ
+713 KLRSISNEEQ
-723 VVIIATGKYVGEG
+723 MVIIATGKYVGEG
-736 FDFPRLDTLFL
+736 FDLPRLDMLFL

-767 CPGKKDVRIYDYVDI
+767 YPGKKDVRIYDYVDI

-801 GYKIVTDNKENSA
+801 GYKIRTEGKENSA

-823 YFDVFCKDIMSAND
+823 YFDVFCKDIMSAHD
-837 EIMIVSS
+837 EILIVSPV
-844 ILRKTAV
+844 LRKNAV
-851 RRIIK
+851 RRIMK
-856 YLSKVISFGTSVKII
+856 YLSKAISFGTSVKII
-871 TGLPTELKDPA
+871 TVSLTELKDSA
-882 RKSMEDSVALL
+882 KKSMEDSITLL

-898 NIIYKPNSYQNFA
+898 SLTHKPNVYQNFA
-911 IIDNR
+911 VIDNR
-916 IVWYGNVS
+916 NVWYGNVN

-930 VNSNVLRLVGSDI
+930 MESNVLRLVGSDV
-943 AMQLKATLPKELSG
+943 AMKLKDTLRD
-957 NEKV
+957 

>member
-1 MNFSYEELLEKY
+1 MNLSYKELLEKY

-18 ENRKLKREIT
+18 ENRDLKREIAFLT
-28 ILRGQS
+28 GQS
-34 KLDEQNIAENSKEKT
+34 KITENNNDEI
-49 IASVNKFSSP
+49 IVSVNKFSSP
-59 QEKIKLYRSFFRGRE
+59 KEKIKLYRSLFRGRE
-74 DVFARRWYSKNSDKS
+74 DVFARRWYSKKSEKS
-89 GYQPVCENEWDGALC
+89 GYQPVCENEWDNALC

-118 LAALTDQDIYK
+118 LAVLTDKDIYE

-142 GIYPMLNDET
+142 GIYPMQNDET

-163 NFKEDVSVFRKICE
+163 NFKKDVSVFRKICE
-177 ENSIP
+177 ENNIP

-203 ISAAAARKLGSG
+203 VPAVTARKLGSG
-215 ILTKAMEKCSIP
+215 ILTKAMEKSIIS

-264 VFADENFLPYD
+264 VFVDEKFIPYD

-281 TTVQKIDKSSVD
+281 ATVRKLDKNSVD
-293 KFVQLLCKNGDLGEL
+293 KFVQLFCKNGDLGEL
-308 ISEADTPPWNI
+308 ISDAGVPPWST
-319 QKQIEFSTEKFPE
+319 QKQIKFSTEKFPE

-341 LFVPKNNFSTGAINK
+341 LFVPKKNLSADAMNK
-356 IKRLAAFRNPDF
+356 FKRLAAFKNPDF

-375 LSTYNKPRI
+375 LPTYNKPRI
-384 ICTADMYDD
+384 ICTADMHDD
-393 YIALPRGCEESLC
+393 YIALPRGCEDALC
-406 DLLNSYQTEYNFI
+406 DLLDKYQTEYKFV

-424 GEKISVEFNGE
+424 GVKISVEFNAE

-471 GERKINTL
+471 GERKANTL

-488 TQWQRALSQFLNL
+488 TQWQRALSQFLKF
-501 NINMPEKTKGR
+501 NINMPEKEKGR
-512 RKQNSPFGVIG
+512 RKQSSPIGVIG

-528 LNGMVDVAVMQ
+528 LNGIVDVAVMQ
-539 SLVTGDEVKE
+539 SLITGDEVKTL
-549 FVRDYGMIIVDEC
+549 VRDYGMIIVDEC

-571 KILKHANA
+571 KVLKFANA

-611 AKAQAEKRNFEH
+611 AKVQAEKRNFEH
-623 YLIPRFTAFRSSSE
+623 YLIPRFTAFRSSRLD
-637 NKSVTELYKELA
+637 KSVTELYKELA

-655 QFIISDILEALNSER
+655 QYIISDILEALSNKR

-682 LALEEMLYSR
+682 LALEEILSSQ
-692 CENVI
+692 CKNVV

-707 RRESLE
+707 RREALE
-713 KLQAISNEEQ
+713 KLRAISNEEQ
-723 VVIIATGKYVGEG
+723 MVIIATGKYVGEG

-757 AQYAGRLHRD
+757 TQYAGRLHRD
-767 CPGKKDVRIYDYVDI
+767 YPGKKDVRIYDYADI
-782 HVPILE
+782 HVPLLE

-801 GYKIVTDNKENSA
+801 GYKIRTEDKENSA

-823 YFDVFCKDIMSAND
+823 YFDVFCKDIMSAHD
-837 EIMIVSS
+837 EILIVSPV
-844 ILRKTAV
+844 LRKNAV
-851 RRIIK
+851 RRIMK
-856 YLSKVISFGTSVKII
+856 YLLKAISFGTSVKII
-871 TGLPTELKDPA
+871 TVSLTELKDSA
-882 RKSMEDSVALL
+882 KKSMEDSIALL

-898 NIIYKPNSYQNFA
+898 NLTHKPNVYQNFVV
-911 IIDNR
+911 IDNR
-916 IVWYGNVS
+916 IVWYGNVN

-930 VNSNVLRLVGSDI
+930 AESNVLRLVGSDV
-943 AMQLKATLPKELSG
+943 AMQLKDTLG
-957 NEKV
+957 D

>member
-1 MNFSYEELLEKY
+1 MKISYEELLEKY

-18 ENRKLKREIT
+18 ENRDLKREIAFLT
-28 ILRGQS
+28 GQS
-34 KLDEQNIAENSKEKT
+34 KITENNNDEI
-49 IASVNKFSSP
+49 IVSVNKFSSP
-59 QEKIKLYRSFFRGRE
+59 KEKIKLYRSLFRGRE
-74 DVFARRWYSKNSDKS
+74 DVFARRWYSKKSEKS
-89 GYQPVCENEWDGALC
+89 GYQPVCENEWDNALC

-111 SACPNRK
+111 SACPNHK
-118 LAALTDQDIYK
+118 LAVLTDKDIYE

-163 NFKEDVSVFRKICE
+163 NFKKDVSVFRKICE
-177 ENSIP
+177 ENNIP

-203 ISAAAARKLGSG
+203 VPAVTARKLGSG
-215 ILTKAMEKCSIP
+215 ILTKAMEKSIIS

-264 VFADENFLPYD
+264 VFVDEKFIPYD

-281 TTVQKIDKSSVD
+281 ATVRKLDKNSVD
-293 KFVQLLCKNGDLGEL
+293 KFVQLFCKNGDLGEL
-308 ISEADTPPWNI
+308 ISDAGVPPWST
-319 QKQIEFSTEKFPE
+319 QKQIKFSTEKFPE

-341 LFVPKNNFSTGAINK
+341 LFVPKKNLSADAMNK

-384 ICTADMYDD
+384 ICTADMHDD
-393 YIALPRGCEESLC
+393 YIALPRGCEDALC
-406 DLLNSYQTEYNFI
+406 DLLDKYQTEYKFV

-424 GEKISVEFNGE
+424 GVKISVEFNGE

-471 GERKINTL
+471 GERKTNTL
-479 ILVHTQSLM
+479 ILVHTQSLL
-488 TQWQRALSQFLNL
+488 TQWQRALSQFLKF
-501 NINMPEKTKGR
+501 NINMPEKAKGR
-512 RKQNSPFGVIG
+512 RKQNSPIGVIG
-523 AGKNT
+523 AGKNM
-528 LNGMVDVAVMQ
+528 LNGIVDVAVMQ
-539 SLVTGDEVKE
+539 SLITGDEVKTL
-549 FVRDYGMIIVDEC
+549 VRDYGMIIVDEC

-571 KILKHANA
+571 KVLKFANA

-611 AKAQAEKRNFEH
+611 AKVQAEKRNFEH
-623 YLIPRFTAFRSSSE
+623 YLIPRFTAFRSSRLD
-637 NKSVTELYKELA
+637 KSVTELYKELA

-655 QFIISDILEALNSER
+655 QYIISDILEALSNKR

-682 LALEEMLYSR
+682 LALEEILSSQ
-692 CENVI
+692 CKNVV

-707 RRESLE
+707 RREALE
-713 KLQAISNEEQ
+713 KLRAISNEEQ
-723 VVIIATGKYVGEG
+723 MVILATGKYVGEG

-767 CPGKKDVRIYDYVDI
+767 YPGKKDVRIYDYADI
-782 HVPILE
+782 HVTLLE

-801 GYKIVTDNKENSA
+801 GYKIRTEGKENSA

-823 YFDVFCKDIMSAND
+823 NFDVFCKDIMSAHD
-837 EIMIVSS
+837 EILIVSPV
-844 ILRKTAV
+844 LRKNAV
-851 RRIIK
+851 RRIMK
-856 YLSKVISFGTSVKII
+856 YLSKAISFGTSVKII
-871 TGLPTELKDPA
+871 TVSSTELKDSA
-882 RKSMEDSVALL
+882 KKSMEDSIALL

-898 NIIYKPNSYQNFA
+898 NLTHKLNVYQNFVV
-911 IIDNR
+911 IDNR
-916 IVWYGNVS
+916 IVWYGNVN

-930 VNSNVLRLVGSDI
+930 MESNVLRLVGSDV
-943 AMQLKATLPKELSG
+943 AMQLKDTLG
-957 NEKV
+957 D

>member
-1 MNFSYEELLEKY
+1 MKISYEELLEKY

-18 ENRKLKREIT
+18 ENRDLKREIAFLT
-28 ILRGQS
+28 GQS
-34 KLDEQNIAENSKEKT
+34 KITENNNDEI
-49 IASVNKFSSP
+49 IVSVNKFSSP
-59 QEKIKLYRSFFRGRE
+59 KEKIKLYRSLFRGRE
-74 DVFARRWYSKNSDKS
+74 DVFARRWYSKKSEKS
-89 GYQPVCENEWDGALC
+89 GYQPVCENEWDNALC

-111 SACPNRK
+111 SACPNHK
-118 LAALTDQDIYK
+118 LAVLTDKDIYE

-163 NFKEDVSVFRKICE
+163 NFKKDVSVFRKICE
-177 ENSIP
+177 ENNIP

-203 ISAAAARKLGSG
+203 VPAVTARKLGSG
-215 ILTKAMEKCSIP
+215 ILTKAMEKSIIS

-264 VFADENFLPYD
+264 VFVDEKFIPYD

-281 TTVQKIDKSSVD
+281 ATVRKLDKNSVD
-293 KFVQLLCKNGDLGEL
+293 KFVQLFCKNGDLGEL
-308 ISEADTPPWNI
+308 ISDAGVPPWST
-319 QKQIEFSTEKFPE
+319 QKQIKFSTEKFPE

-341 LFVPKNNFSTGAINK
+341 LFVPKKNLSADAMNK

-384 ICTADMYDD
+384 ICTADMHDD
-393 YIALPRGCEESLC
+393 YIALPRGCEDALC
-406 DLLNSYQTEYNFI
+406 DLLDKYQTEYKFV

-424 GEKISVEFNGE
+424 GVKISVEFNGE

-471 GERKINTL
+471 GERKTNTL
-479 ILVHTQSLM
+479 ILVHTQSLL
-488 TQWQRALSQFLNL
+488 TQWQRALSQFLKF
-501 NINMPEKTKGR
+501 NINMPEKAKGR
-512 RKQNSPFGVIG
+512 RKQNSPIGVIG
-523 AGKNT
+523 AGKNM
-528 LNGMVDVAVMQ
+528 LNGIVDVAVMQ
-539 SLVTGDEVKE
+539 SLITGDEVKTL
-549 FVRDYGMIIVDEC
+549 VRDYGMIIVDEC

-571 KILKHANA
+571 KVLKFANA

-611 AKAQAEKRNFEH
+611 AKVQAEKRNFEH
-623 YLIPRFTAFRSSSE
+623 YLIPRFTAFRSSRLD
-637 NKSVTELYKELA
+637 KSVTELYKELA

-655 QFIISDILEALNSER
+655 QYIISDILEALSNKR

-682 LALEEMLYSR
+682 LALEEILSSQ
-692 CENVI
+692 CKNVV

-707 RRESLE
+707 RREALE
-713 KLQAISNEEQ
+713 KLRAISNEEQ
-723 VVIIATGKYVGEG
+723 MVILATGKYVGEG

-767 CPGKKDVRIYDYVDI
+767 YPGKKDVRIYDYADI
-782 HVPILE
+782 HVPLLE

-801 GYKIVTDNKENSA
+801 GYKIRTEGKENSA

-823 YFDVFCKDIMSAND
+823 NFDVFCKDIMSAHD
-837 EIMIVSS
+837 EILIVSPV
-844 ILRKTAV
+844 LRKNAV
-851 RRIIK
+851 RRIMK
-856 YLSKVISFGTSVKII
+856 YLSKAISFGTSVKII
-871 TGLPTELKDPA
+871 TVSSTELKDSA
-882 RKSMEDSVALL
+882 KKSMEDSIALL

-898 NIIYKPNSYQNFA
+898 NLTHKLNVYQNFVV
-911 IIDNR
+911 IDNR
-916 IVWYGNVS
+916 IVWYGNVN

-930 VNSNVLRLVGSDI
+930 MESNVLRLVGSDV
-943 AMQLKATLPKELSG
+943 AMQLKDTLG
-957 NEKV
+957 D

>member
-1 MNFSYEELLEKY
+1 MKISYKELLEKY

-18 ENRKLKREIT
+18 ENQILKREIA
-28 ILRGQS
+28 ILTGQS
-34 KLDEQNIAENSKEKT
+34 KITENNDEKIV
-49 IASVNKFSSP
+49 SVNKFSSP
-59 QEKIKLYRSFFRGRE
+59 QEKIKLYRSLFRGRE
-74 DVFARRWYSKNSDKS
+74 DVFARRWYSIKSEKS
-89 GYQPVCENEWDGALC
+89 GYQPVCENEWDNALC

-118 LAALTDQDIYK
+118 LAVLTDKDIYE

-152 CYFLCADFDEE
+152 CCFLCADFDEE
-163 NFKEDVSVFRKICE
+163 DFRKDVSVFRNICD
-177 ENSIP
+177 ENRIP

-203 ISAAAARKLGSG
+203 VPAVTARKLGSG
-215 ILTKAMEKCSIP
+215 ILTKAMEKSIIS

-264 VFADENFLPYD
+264 IFVDENLRPYD

-281 TTVQKIDKSSVD
+281 ATVRKLDKNSVD
-293 KFVQLLCKNGDLGEL
+293 KFVQMFCKNGDLGEL
-308 ISEADTPPWNI
+308 ISDAGVPPWST
-319 QKQIEFSTEKFPE
+319 QKQIKFSTEKFPE

-341 LFVPKNNFSTGAINK
+341 LFVPKKNLSADAMNK

-393 YIALPRGCEESLC
+393 YLALPRGCEEALC
-406 DLLNSYQTEYNFI
+406 DLLDKYQTEYKFV
-419 DKTNH
+419 DKTNY
-424 GEKISVEFNGE
+424 GMKISVEFNGE
-435 LRDEQMPAAEAML
+435 LRDEQTPAAEAML

-471 GERKINTL
+471 GERKTNTL

-488 TQWQRALSQFLNL
+488 TQWQKALSQFLKF
-501 NINMPEKTKGR
+501 NIKTPEKAKGR
-512 RKQNSPFGVIG
+512 RKQNSPIGVIG

-528 LNGMVDVAVMQ
+528 LNGVVDVAVMQ
-539 SLVTGDEVKE
+539 SLIAGDEIKTL
-549 FVRDYGMIIVDEC
+549 VRDYGMIIVDEC

-571 KILKHANA
+571 KVLKFANA
-579 KFVYGLTATPKRQ
+579 KFVCGLTATPKRQ

-611 AKAQAEKRNFEH
+611 AKVQAEKRNFEH
-623 YLIPRFTAFRSSSE
+623 YLIPRFTAFRSSRLD
-637 NKSVTELYKELA
+637 KSVTELYKELA

-655 QFIISDILEALNSER
+655 QHITSDILEALSNKR

-682 LALEEMLYSR
+682 LALEKMLSSQ
-692 CENVI
+692 CKNVV

-707 RRESLE
+707 RREALE
-713 KLQAISNEEQ
+713 KLRSISNEEQ
-723 VVIIATGKYVGEG
+723 MVIIATGKYVGEG
-736 FDFPRLDTLFL
+736 FDLPRLDMLFL

-767 CPGKKDVRIYDYVDI
+767 YPGKKDVRIYDYVDI

-801 GYKIVTDNKENSA
+801 GYKIRTEGKENSA

-823 YFDVFCKDIMSAND
+823 YFDVFCKDIMSAHD
-837 EIMIVSS
+837 EILIVSPV
-844 ILRKTAV
+844 LRKNAV
-851 RRIIK
+851 RRIMK
-856 YLSKVISFGTSVKII
+856 YLSKAISFGTSVKII
-871 TGLPTELKDPA
+871 TVSPTELKDSA
-882 RKSMEDSVALL
+882 KKSMEDSITLL

-898 NIIYKPNSYQNFA
+898 SLTHKPNVYQNFV

-916 IVWYGNVS
+916 IVWYGNVN

-930 VNSNVLRLVGSDI
+930 AESNVLRLVDSDV
-943 AMQLKATLPKELSG
+943 AMQLKDTLRDRR
-957 NEKV
+957 N

>member
-1 MNFSYEELLEKY
+1 MKISYKELLEKY

-18 ENRKLKREIT
+18 DNRDLKREIA
-28 ILRGQS
+28 ILTGQS
-34 KLDEQNIAENSKEKT
+34 KITEKNDEKIV
-49 IASVNKFSSP
+49 SVNKFSSP
-59 QEKIKLYRSFFRGRE
+59 QEKIKLYRSLFRGRE
-74 DVFARRWYSKNSDKS
+74 DVFARRWYSIKSEQS
-89 GYQPVCENEWDGALC
+89 GYQPVCENEWDNALC

-118 LAALTDQDIYK
+118 LAALTDKDIYE

-152 CYFLCADFDEE
+152 CCFLCADFDEE
-163 NFKEDVSVFRKICE
+163 DFRKDVSVFRNICD
-177 ENSIP
+177 ENRIP

-203 ISAAAARKLGSG
+203 VPAVTARKLGSG
-215 ILTKAMEKCSIP
+215 ILTKAMEKSIIS

-249 VALPLQGKARKIGNS
+249 VALPLQGNARKIGNS
-264 VFADENFLPYD
+264 IFVDENLRPYD

-281 TTVQKIDKSSVD
+281 ATVRKLDKNSVD
-293 KFVQLLCKNGDLGEL
+293 KFVQMFCKNGDLGEL
-308 ISEADTPPWNI
+308 ISDAGVPPWST
-319 QKQIEFSTEKFPE
+319 QKQIKFSTEKFPE

-341 LFVPKNNFSTGAINK
+341 LFVPKKNLSADAMNK

-393 YIALPRGCEESLC
+393 YLALPRGCEEALC
-406 DLLNSYQTEYNFI
+406 DLLDKYQTEYKFV
-419 DKTNH
+419 DKTNY
-424 GEKISVEFNGE
+424 GMKISVEFNGE

-471 GERKINTL
+471 GERKTNTL

-488 TQWQRALSQFLNL
+488 TQWQKALSQFLKF
-501 NINMPEKTKGR
+501 NIKTPEKAKGR
-512 RKQNSPFGVIG
+512 RKQNSPIGVIG

-528 LNGMVDVAVMQ
+528 LNGVVDIAVMQ
-539 SLVTGDEVKE
+539 SLIAGDEIKTL
-549 FVRDYGMIIVDEC
+549 VRDYGMIIVDEC

-571 KILKHANA
+571 KVLKFANA

-623 YLIPRFTAFRSSSE
+623 YLIPRFTAFRSSSLD
-637 NKSVTELYKELA
+637 KSVTELYKELA

-655 QFIISDILEALNSER
+655 QYITSDILETLNNKR

-682 LALEEMLYSR
+682 LTLEEMLSSQ
-692 CENVI
+692 CKNVV

-707 RRESLE
+707 RREALE
-713 KLQAISNEEQ
+713 KLQANSTEEQ
-723 VVIIATGKYVGEG
+723 MVIIATGKYVGEG

-767 CPGKKDVRIYDYVDI
+767 YPGKKDVRIYDYVDI

-788 RMYQKR
+788 RCIK
-794 LKGYASI
+794 
-801 GYKIVTDNKENSA
+801 
-814 PEIIYNNEN
+814 
-823 YFDVFCKDIMSAND
+823 KD
-837 EIMIVSS
+837 
-844 ILRKTAV
+844 
-851 RRIIK
+851 
-856 YLSKVISFGTSVKII
+856 
-871 TGLPTELKDPA
+871 
-882 RKSMEDSVALL
+882 
-893 RSCGV
+893 
-898 NIIYKPNSYQNFA
+898 
-911 IIDNR
+911 
-916 IVWYGNVS
+916 
-924 FLGYDS
+924 
-930 VNSNVLRLVGSDI
+930 
-943 AMQLKATLPKELSG
+943 
-957 NEKV
+957 

>member
-1 MNFSYEELLEKY
+1 MKISYKELLEKY

-18 ENRKLKREIT
+18 DNRDLKREIA
-28 ILRGQS
+28 ILTGQS
-34 KLDEQNIAENSKEKT
+34 KITEKNDEKIV
-49 IASVNKFSSP
+49 SVNKFSSP
-59 QEKIKLYRSFFRGRE
+59 QEKIKLYRSLFRGRE
-74 DVFARRWYSKNSDKS
+74 DVFARRWYSIKSEQS
-89 GYQPVCENEWDGALC
+89 GYQPVCENEWDNALC

-118 LAALTDQDIYK
+118 LAALTDKDIYE

-152 CYFLCADFDEE
+152 CCFLCADFDEE
-163 NFKEDVSVFRKICE
+163 DFRKDVSVFRNICD
-177 ENSIP
+177 ENRIP

-203 ISAAAARKLGSG
+203 VPAVTARKLGSG
-215 ILTKAMEKCSIP
+215 ILTKAMEKSIIS

-249 VALPLQGKARKIGNS
+249 VALPLQGNARKIGNS
-264 VFADENFLPYD
+264 IFVDENLRPYD

-281 TTVQKIDKSSVD
+281 ATVRKLDKNSVD
-293 KFVQLLCKNGDLGEL
+293 KFVQMFCKNGDLGEL
-308 ISEADTPPWNI
+308 ISDAGVPPWST
-319 QKQIEFSTEKFPE
+319 QKQIKFSTEKFPE

-341 LFVPKNNFSTGAINK
+341 LFVPKKNLSADAMNK

-368 YKSQAMR
+368 YKSRAMR

-393 YIALPRGCEESLC
+393 YLALPRGCEEALC
-406 DLLNSYQTEYNFI
+406 DLLDKYQTEYKFV
-419 DKTNH
+419 DKTNY
-424 GEKISVEFNGE
+424 GMKISVEFNGE
-435 LRDEQMPAAEAML
+435 LRDEQMPAAEALL

-471 GERKINTL
+471 GERKTNTL

-488 TQWQRALSQFLNL
+488 TQWQKALSQFLKF
-501 NINMPEKTKGR
+501 NIKTPEKAKGR
-512 RKQNSPFGVIG
+512 RKQNSPIGVIG

-528 LNGMVDVAVMQ
+528 LNGVVDIAVMQ
-539 SLVTGDEVKE
+539 SLIAGDEIKTL
-549 FVRDYGMIIVDEC
+549 VRDYGMIIVDEC

-571 KILKHANA
+571 KVLKFANA

-623 YLIPRFTAFRSSSE
+623 YLIPRFTAFRSSSLD
-637 NKSVTELYKELA
+637 KSVTELYKELA

-655 QFIISDILEALNSER
+655 QYITSDILETLNNKR

-682 LALEEMLYSR
+682 LTLEEMLSSQ
-692 CENVI
+692 CKNVV

-707 RRESLE
+707 RREALE
-713 KLQAISNEEQ
+713 KLQANSTEEQ
-723 VVIIATGKYVGEG
+723 MVIIATGKYVGEG

-767 CPGKKDVRIYDYVDI
+767 YPGKKDVRIYDYVDI

-801 GYKIVTDNKENSA
+801 GYKIRTEGKENST
-814 PEIIYNNEN
+814 PEIIYNNEK
-823 YFDVFCKDIMSAND
+823 YSDVFCKDIMSAHD
-837 EIMIVSS
+837 EILIVSPV
-844 ILRKTAV
+844 LRKTAV
-851 RRIIK
+851 RRIVK
-856 YLSKVISFGTSVKII
+856 YLSKAISFGTSVKMI
-871 TGLPTELKDPA
+871 TVSPTELKDSA
-882 RKSMEDSVALL
+882 KKTMEDSITLL

-898 NIIYKPNSYQNFA
+898 SLTHKPNVYQNFVV
-911 IIDNR
+911 IDNR
-916 IVWYGNVS
+916 IVWYGNVN

-930 VNSNVLRLVGSDI
+930 AESNVLRLVGTDI
-943 AMQLKATLPKELSG
+943 AMQLKDTLVDRKNLS
-957 NEKV
+957 K

>member
-1 MNFSYEELLEKY
+1 MNFSYKELLEKY

-18 ENRKLKREIT
+18 ENRNLKREIAIFT
-28 ILRGQS
+28 GQS
-34 KLDEQNIAENSKEKT
+34 KITENNDEI
-49 IASVNKFSSP
+49 IVSVNKFSSP
-59 QEKIKLYRSFFRGRE
+59 KEKIKLYRSIFRGRE

-89 GYQPVCENEWDGALC
+89 GYQPVCENEWDRELC

-111 SACPNRK
+111 SRCPNRK
-118 LAALTDQDIYK
+118 LAALTDKDIYE

-163 NFKEDVSVFRKICE
+163 NFKKDISVFRKICE
-177 ENSIP
+177 ENNIP

-203 ISAAAARKLGSG
+203 VSAVTARKLGSG
-215 ILTKAMEKCSIP
+215 ILTKAMEKSSIS

-249 VALPLQGKARKIGNS
+249 IALPLQGTARKIGNS
-264 VFADENFLPYD
+264 VFVDEEFIPYD

-281 TTVQKIDKSSVD
+281 AAVQKLDKNSVD
-293 KFVQLLCKNGDLGEL
+293 DFVQLLCKNGDLGEL
-308 ISEADTPPWNI
+308 ISEAEALPWSE
-319 QKQIEFSTEKFPE
+319 QKQIKFSTEKFPE

-341 LFVPKNNFSTGAINK
+341 LFVPKKNLSADAMNK
-356 IKRLAAFRNPDF
+356 IKRLAAFKNPDF

-406 DLLNSYQTEYNFI
+406 DLLDRYQTEYIFV

-424 GEKISVEFNGE
+424 GMKISVEFNGE
-435 LRDEQMPAAEAML
+435 LRDEQMPAVEAML
-448 QHNIGVLS
+448 QHNIGILS

-471 GERKINTL
+471 GERKTNTL

-488 TQWQRALSQFLNL
+488 TQWQKALSQFLKL
-501 NINMPEKTKGR
+501 NINVPEKAKGR
-512 RKQNSPFGVIG
+512 RKQNSPIGVIG

-528 LNGMVDVAVMQ
+528 LNGIVDVAVMQ

-571 KILKHANA
+571 KILKYANA

-611 AKAQAEKRNFEH
+611 AKAQAEKRKFEH
-623 YLIPRFTAFRSSSE
+623 YLIPRFTAFRSASD

-655 QFIISDILEALNSER
+655 QYIISDILEAVNSER

-682 LALEEMLYSR
+682 LALEGMLSSQ
-692 CENVI
+692 CENII

-707 RRESLE
+707 RREALE
-713 KLQAISNEEQ
+713 KLQAISGEEQ
-723 VVIIATGKYVGEG
+723 LVIIATGKYVGEG

-767 CPGKKDVRIYDYVDI
+767 YPSKRDVRIYDYVDI
-782 HVPILE
+782 HVPVLE

-801 GYKIVTDNKENSA
+801 GYKIITDNKETSA

-823 YFDVFCKDIMSAND
+823 YFDVLCKDIMSAHD
-837 EIMIVSS
+837 EILIVSP

-871 TGLPTELKDPA
+871 TGLPTEIKDSA
-882 RKSMEDSVALL
+882 RKSMENSVNLL

-898 NIIYKPNSYQNFA
+898 NIVYQPNTYQNFVV
-911 IIDNR
+911 IDNR
-916 IVWYGNVS
+916 IVWYGNLN

-930 VNSNVLRLVGSDI
+930 AESNILRLIGYDI
-943 AMQLKATLPKELSG
+943 AMQLKDILGDQNSLS
-957 NEKV
+957 K

>member
-1 MNFSYEELLEKY
+1 MKNSYEELLEKY

-18 ENRKLKREIT
+18 ENRDLKREIAFLT
-28 ILRGQS
+28 GQS
-34 KLDEQNIAENSKEKT
+34 KITENNNDEI
-49 IASVNKFSSP
+49 IVSVNKFSSP
-59 QEKIKLYRSFFRGRE
+59 KEKIKLYRSLFRGRE
-74 DVFARRWYSKNSDKS
+74 DVFARRWYSKKSEKS
-89 GYQPVCENEWDGALC
+89 GYQPVCENEWDNALC

-111 SACPNRK
+111 SACPNHK
-118 LAALTDQDIYK
+118 LAVLTDKDIYE

-163 NFKEDVSVFRKICE
+163 NFKKDVSVFRKICE
-177 ENSIP
+177 ENNIP

-203 ISAAAARKLGSG
+203 VPAVTARKLGSG
-215 ILTKAMEKCSIP
+215 ILTKAMEKSIIS

-264 VFADENFLPYD
+264 VFVDEKFIPYD

-281 TTVQKIDKSSVD
+281 ATVRKLDKNSVD
-293 KFVQLLCKNGDLGEL
+293 KFVQLFCKNGDLGEL
-308 ISEADTPPWNI
+308 ISDAGVPPWST
-319 QKQIEFSTEKFPE
+319 QKQIKFSTEKFPE

-341 LFVPKNNFSTGAINK
+341 LFVPKKNLSADAMNK

-384 ICTADMYDD
+384 ICTADMHDD
-393 YIALPRGCEESLC
+393 YIALPRGCEDALC
-406 DLLNSYQTEYNFI
+406 DLLDKYQTEYKFV

-424 GEKISVEFNGE
+424 GVKISVEFNGE

-471 GERKINTL
+471 GERKTNTL
-479 ILVHTQSLM
+479 ILVHTQSLL
-488 TQWQRALSQFLNL
+488 TQWQRALSQFLKF
-501 NINMPEKTKGR
+501 NINMPEKAKGR
-512 RKQNSPFGVIG
+512 RKQNSPIGVIG
-523 AGKNT
+523 AGKNM
-528 LNGMVDVAVMQ
+528 LNGIVDVAVMQ
-539 SLVTGDEVKE
+539 SLITGDEVKTL
-549 FVRDYGMIIVDEC
+549 VRDYGMIIVDEC

-571 KILKHANA
+571 KVLKFANA

-611 AKAQAEKRNFEH
+611 AKVQAEKRNFEH
-623 YLIPRFTAFRSSSE
+623 YLIPRFTAFRSSRLD
-637 NKSVTELYKELA
+637 KSVTELYKELA

-655 QFIISDILEALNSER
+655 QYIISDILEALSNKR

-682 LALEEMLYSR
+682 LALEEILSSQ
-692 CENVI
+692 CKNVV

-707 RRESLE
+707 RREALE
-713 KLQAISNEEQ
+713 KLRAISNEEQ
-723 VVIIATGKYVGEG
+723 MVILATGKYVGEG

-767 CPGKKDVRIYDYVDI
+767 YPGKKDVRIYDYADI
-782 HVPILE
+782 HVPLLE

-801 GYKIVTDNKENSA
+801 GYKIRTEGKENSA

-823 YFDVFCKDIMSAND
+823 NFDVFCKDIMSAHD
-837 EIMIVSS
+837 EILIVSPV
-844 ILRKTAV
+844 LRKNAV
-851 RRIIK
+851 RRIMK
-856 YLSKVISFGTSVKII
+856 YLSKAISFGTSVKII
-871 TGLPTELKDPA
+871 TVSSTELKDSA
-882 RKSMEDSVALL
+882 KKSMEDSIALL

-898 NIIYKPNSYQNFA
+898 NLTHKLNVYQNFVV
-911 IIDNR
+911 IDNR
-916 IVWYGNVS
+916 IVWYGNVN

-930 VNSNVLRLVGSDI
+930 MESNVLRLVGSDV
-943 AMQLKATLPKELSG
+943 AMQLKDTLG
-957 NEKV
+957 D